1 MDSSIWDE
9 RYEGSELVWSAKPN
23 IFLPPL
29 VEGVPPGTALDV
41 ACGEGRNAIWLASQ
55 GWDVT
60 ASDFSAVGID
70 KAREL
75 AGDTHVEWIVADATT
90 FEPTKRFD
98 LVVIFY
104 LHLPAEQ
111 FAAAFS
117 HAVDAVA
124 PGGTLFAVGHALA
137 NIEDG
142 VGGPPYPEILWTV
155 EGMTP
160 LLDGLSI
167 IDVEERERWVESE
180 DATAIDLV
188 VWATKPG

>member
-1 MDSSIWDE
+1 M
-9 RYEGSELVWSAKPN
+9 WSAKPN
-23 IFLPPL
+23 LFLPPL
-29 VEGVPPGTALDV
+29 IEGVAPGTALDV

-60 ASDFSAVGID
+60 AFDFSAVGID

-75 AGDTHVEWIVADATT
+75 AGDTHVKWVVADATT
-90 FEPTKRFD
+90 FEPTKKFD

-104 LHLPAEQ
+104 LHLPTEQ
-111 FAAAFS
+111 FAPAFS

-137 NIEDG
+137 NIENG

-155 EGMTP
+155 DGLQP
-160 LLDGLSI
+160 LLVDL
-167 IDVEERERWVESE
+167 DVIELEERERWVE
-180 DATAIDLV
+180 DAGATAIDLV
-188 VWATKPG
+188 VWATKPV